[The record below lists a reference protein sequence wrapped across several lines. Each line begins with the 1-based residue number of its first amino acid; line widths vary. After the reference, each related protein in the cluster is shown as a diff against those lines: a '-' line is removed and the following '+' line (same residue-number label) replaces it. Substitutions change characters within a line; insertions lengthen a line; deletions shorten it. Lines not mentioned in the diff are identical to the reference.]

1 MRFRDKA
8 AISSISSA
16 LIAILNLPKNSDD
29 MVRYRKKVLHCMC
42 RELENFVIFRKS
54 LAAQVEADRLGLE
67 DLARFRYSDRK
78 SKKMGGSNSIFYF
91 EHVVPVSSLVDEL
104 TALESPTLEEVAA
117 IIGKADVAWIT
128 REEND
133 ALDSNKTRSN
143 RPNPLEAYAKAKID
157 LCPD

>member
-16 LIAILNLPKNSDD
+16 VISILNLPVNSDD
-29 MVRYRKKVLHCMC
+29 MERYRKKVLVCMC
-42 RELENFVIFRKS
+42 RELENFVVLRKS
-54 LAAQVEADRLGLE
+54 VAAQAEADRLGIG

-78 SKKMGGSNSIFYF
+78 SKKMGCDNSIFYF

-104 TALESPTLEEVAA
+104 MALESPTLEAVAA
-117 IIGKADVAWIT
+117 IIGKADVGWIT
-128 REEND
+128 RDENV

-143 RPNPLEAYAKAKID
+143 RPNPLEAYAKAKIE
-157 LCPD
+157 LRPD